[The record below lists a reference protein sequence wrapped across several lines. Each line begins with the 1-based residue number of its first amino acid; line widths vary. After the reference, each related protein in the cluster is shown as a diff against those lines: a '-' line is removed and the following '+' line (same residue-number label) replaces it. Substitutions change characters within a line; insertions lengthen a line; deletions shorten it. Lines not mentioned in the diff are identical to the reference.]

1 VRFIPEKFLTAIA
14 LVVAAQAIGCNSKLP
29 ARSPVTEAPPAA
41 RAADIGFVLDVQGAW
56 KVEGPDHIV
65 WKAGDS
71 VPARGIVVQLDKSAG
86 AGKVLISLRT
96 GEVITIDAEHNDLG
110 KIATSEN
117 TNRVWSLASKRYHS
131 ELVSAQ
137 SRGGDDKRQLHEVL
151 LRQKDSGLEL
161 APAFEGLPPG
171 LYRLRLEPIQGLVAG
186 DVTDPIPLESY
197 DWSPSSRAAVKVAIP
212 LRGAYVLYAYRHQ
225 TSGPEVSA
233 IVVIA
238 SPDECNQLD
247 NDLKAAKE
255 LVTRWGDNAP
265 PAVKTRFLQATLAS
279 LAAELLQNSP
289 SKK

>member
-1 VRFIPEKFLTAIA
+1 MRFIPEKFLTAIA

-29 ARSPVTEAPPAA
+29 ARSPVSEAPPAA
-41 RAADIGFVLDVQGAW
+41 RAADIGFVLDVQGTW

-86 AGKVLISLRT
+86 KVLISLRT
-96 GEVITIDAEHNDLG
+96 GEVKTIDAEHNDLG

-137 SRGGDDKRQLHEVL
+137 SRGRDDQRQLHEVS
-151 LRQKDSGLEL
+151 LRQMDSGLEL

-197 DWSPSSRAAVKVAIP
+197 DWSPSSRAAMKVAIP

-238 SPDECNQLD
+238 SPDECNQID
-247 NDLKAAKE
+247 NDLKAARE
-255 LVTRWGDNAP
+255 LVASWGNNAP
-265 PAVKTRFLQATLAS
+265 AAVKNRFLQATLAS